1 MEKKWKTIE
10 PGVWKPVQAGDS
22 IEGVLVNK
30 TPRDDVK
37 DIGARYHIESKDG
50 MFFVWG
56 SAILDDRMQYVPV
69 GKYIRIQYDGQDD
82 IGKGKKLNKYTVQV
96 AENIGYPTS
105 AATPTDNKGVEGSV
119 ETESVKDPEP
129 VPAEDI
135 PDAPK
140 E

>member
-1 MEKKWKTIE
+1 
-10 PGVWKPVQAGDS
+10 
-22 IEGVLVNK
+22 
-30 TPRDDVK
+30 
-37 DIGARYHIESKDG
+37 

-96 AENIGYPTS
+96 AENIGETTS
-105 AATPTDNKGVEGSV
+105 ATATENKGVEGSV
-119 ETESVKDPEP
+119 ETESVKNPEP

-135 PDAPK
+135 PDAPNK
-140 E
+140 

>member
-10 PGVWKPVQAGDS
+10 PGVWKPEQAGDS

-69 GKYIRIQYDGQDD
+69 GKYIRIKYDGQDE

-96 AENIGYPTS
+96 AENIGETTS
-105 AATPTDNKGVEGSV
+105 AADNSGVEGSA
-119 ETESVKDPEP
+119 ETETVK
-129 VPAEDI
+129 VEDI
-135 PDAPK
+135 PDAPNK
-140 E
+140 